1 MRIIIS
7 TISHNHYEMIAKLNS
22 LAQLAENEDV
32 TVICRDNTGDARL
45 REYCSA
51 HEIIYIENRY
61 SCGYAV
67 NNNLNFVY
75 YREHVE
81 PQDDDYFVLFNP
93 DVELTPTT
101 IQELRKSLTDKPQG
115 ILAGNLFLDEDFT
128 TTDDN
133 IRRYPRLYQ
142 FAKTYLLG
150 NRSTMIDRKQG
161 LPEDGRYWASGAFIA
176 INAPLYK
183 KLGGLDERY
192 YMYCEDID
200 FCYRASKAGI
210 PVELVEDVKAIH
222 WRQRDSKKMFS
233 KFFVWHVSSV
243 FRYCFS
249 RKKVAAKRSHL
260 YLPTSTSSA
269 QPVVAKPRVVVKPIN
284 AVESIEISRS
294 RAVDELL
301 EREAC

>member
-7 TISHNHYEMIAKLNS
+7 TVSHNHYDMIAKLNS
-22 LAQLAENEDV
+22 LAQLAKHEDI
-32 TVICRDNTGDARL
+32 TVICRDNVGDSRL
-45 REYCSA
+45 QEYCFRN
-51 HEIIYIENRY
+51 EIIYIQNRY
-61 SCGYAV
+61 PCGYAV

-75 YREHVE
+75 YNENLHPR
-81 PQDDDYFVLFNP
+81 DDDYFVLFNP
-93 DVELTPTT
+93 DVELASTT
-101 IQELRKSLTDKPQG
+101 IHELRKSLAEKPQG
-115 ILAGNLFLDEDFT
+115 ILAGNLYLDENYT

-150 NRSTMIDRKQG
+150 NRSTMIDRKDG

-176 INAPLYK
+176 ICTQLYK

-210 PVELVEDVKAIH
+210 PVKLVEDVKAIH

-233 KFFVWHVSSV
+233 RFFVWHVSSV
-243 FRYCFS
+243 LRYCFS
-249 RKKVAAKRSHL
+249 RKKVAAKRSQL
-260 YLPTSTSSA
+260 Y
-269 QPVVAKPRVVVKPIN
+269 VATRNQMVKPIVP
-284 AVESIEISRS
+284 AQIIVQQKRVTIEPKDLKRN
-294 RAVDELL
+294 RVMDELR